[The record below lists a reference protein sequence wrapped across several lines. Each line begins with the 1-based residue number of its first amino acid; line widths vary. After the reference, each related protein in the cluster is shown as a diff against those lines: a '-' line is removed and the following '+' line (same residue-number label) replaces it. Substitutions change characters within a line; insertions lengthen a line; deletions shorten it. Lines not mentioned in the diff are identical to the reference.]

1 MCLVGWDRSCDRL
14 STWTATKALKY
25 ARRKASW
32 RRFAV
37 VHFYGLDVWRHVR
50 PGAKKRGGRLSTS
63 VGGGW
68 RRTPR
73 GEPLP
78 AQRPPLPDGVLP
90 GLLLESLGL
99 RSRFLLFCFP
109 SRLVGS
115 LLLFDA
121 LVHALADANRR
132 LPRQAKPL
140 LDHWRRR
147 VDALLDVGRRRLG
160 ALVPE
165 PAKLPARRQRGGLS
179 CQCAVRADAPSIRPP
194 KRLPPAAPWRS
205 VVPVTRTKAVAP
217 SAQYPQTWI
226 LGGRPLKT
234 YFLMLFFA
242 LATCCAYLAPSCTYG
257 AAVSAPL

>member
-1 MCLVGWDRSCDRL
+1 MPQGLCLPALCERGSHFGVEDVSGGMGQELRSIVYLDSNESPEICK
-14 STWTATKALKY
+14 TQGVVAA
-25 ARRKASW
+25 
-32 RRFAV
+32 FCAV

-179 CQCAVRADAPSIRPP
+179 CQCAVRADAP
-194 KRLPPAAPWRS
+194 LNQAA
-205 VVPVTRTKAVAP
+205 KNAP
-217 SAQYPQTWI
+217 SGGPMAFRGACHANQ
-226 LGGRPLKT
+226 GGRPLGPISSNLD
-234 YFLMLFFA
+234 F
-242 LATCCAYLAPSCTYG
+242 G
-257 AAVSAPL
+257 G